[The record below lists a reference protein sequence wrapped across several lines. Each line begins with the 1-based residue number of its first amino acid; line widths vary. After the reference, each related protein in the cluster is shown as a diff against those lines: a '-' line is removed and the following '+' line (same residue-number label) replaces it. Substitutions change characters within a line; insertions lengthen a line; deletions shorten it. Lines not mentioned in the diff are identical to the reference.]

1 MQHNREP
8 EAIPPTPFIM
18 QQRTVIPTSK
28 PLASTFALKGSKYLG
43 MDYDDIDCQAL
54 VEAMLRDVGVKQ
66 NWRGSNAMYRDMA
79 WVGTPE
85 ECVAKFGRVPV
96 GALIYIL
103 EATGAPDIYKDDV
116 GNASHVGVKTGVG
129 LGAIHSSE
137 SKGGVVESKFANKTI
152 RNGGWN
158 RVGICKLLDY
168 GSDIE
173 EALYGQKEAV
183 RTQEKARVKTQGGD
197 LNLRAAP
204 DLGSAR
210 VGRIPNGAIVDV
222 LGKSVEWWSVSYGG
236 EVGYASASYLMP
248 TDGPTEEVTVTLTRE
263 AAEVL
268 LAALKAA
275 SVGGGG

>member
-1 MQHNREP
+1 MG
-8 EAIPPTPFIM
+8 
-18 QQRTVIPTSK
+18 K

-43 MDYDDIDCQAL
+43 RDYDDIDCQAL

-96 GALIYIL
+96 GALLYIL
-103 EATGAPDIYKDDV
+103 EATGAPDIYKDAV

-129 LGAIHSSE
+129 LGAIHSSQ
-137 SKGGVVESKFANKTI
+137 SKGGVVESKFSNKTI

-173 EALYGQKEAV
+173 EALYGPKEASNTTT
-183 RTQEKARVKTQGGD
+183 RTAIVKTSGGR

-204 DLGSAR
+204 DLSAKI
-210 VGRIPNGAIVDV
+210 VDSIPNGAAVTV
-222 LGKSVEWWSVSYGG
+222 LGYSGPEWANISYGG
-236 EVGYASASYLMP
+236 VVGYAAMAYLAE
-248 TDGPTEEVTVTLTRE
+248 DKAAGDVTITLTRE

-268 LAALKAA
+268 LAALQAA

>member
-1 MQHNREP
+1 MG
-8 EAIPPTPFIM
+8 
-18 QQRTVIPTSK
+18 K

-43 MDYDDIDCQAL
+43 MEYEDIDCQAL

-96 GALIYIL
+96 CALIYIL

-173 EALYGQKEAV
+173 EALYGPKEAV

>member
-1 MQHNREP
+1 M
-8 EAIPPTPFIM
+8 
-18 QQRTVIPTSK
+18 IPTNK

-43 MDYDDIDCQAL
+43 REYKDIDCQAL

-103 EATGAPDIYKDDV
+103 EATGEPEMYKADRI

-152 RNGGWN
+152 KNGGWN

-173 EALYGQKEAV
+173 EALYGPKEASNTTT
-183 RTQEKARVKTQGGD
+183 RTAIVKTSGGR

-204 DLGSAR
+204 DLSSKI
-210 VGRIPNGAIVDV
+210 VDSIPNGAAVTV
-222 LGKSVEWWSVSYGG
+222 LGYSGPEWANVSYGG
-236 EVGYASASYLMP
+236 VVGYAATAYLAENKAAG
-248 TDGPTEEVTVTLTRE
+248 DVTITLTRE
-263 AAEVL
+263 AAEML
-268 LAALKAA
+268 LAALQAA
-275 SVGGGG
+275 SVGGGGS

>member
-1 MQHNREP
+1 M
-8 EAIPPTPFIM
+8 A
-18 QQRTVIPTSK
+18 K

-85 ECVAKFGRVPV
+85 ECKAKFGRVPV

-103 EATGAPDIYKDDV
+103 EASGEPAMYQGDGV
-116 GNASHVGVKTGVG
+116 GNASHVGVKTGIG

-137 SKGGVVESKFANKTI
+137 SKGGVAESAFNDKTI
-152 RNGGWN
+152 KNGGWN

-173 EALYGQKEAV
+173 EAIYGQNEEIGTV
-183 RTQEKARVKTQGGD
+183 TRTAIVKTQGGR
-197 LNLRAAP
+197 LNLRSAP
-204 DLGSAR
+204 DLTAER
-210 VGRIPNGAIVDV
+210 VGSIPNGAEVTV
-222 LGKSVEWWSVSYGG
+222 LGYSGPEWANVSYGG
-236 EVGYASASYLMP
+236 VVGYAATAYLIASSAAA
-248 TDGPTEEVTVTLTRE
+248 DEVAVTITRE

-268 LAALKAA
+268 LAALQAA
-275 SVGGGG
+275 TVGGGG

>member
-1 MQHNREP
+1 MG
-8 EAIPPTPFIM
+8 
-18 QQRTVIPTSK
+18 K

-43 MDYDDIDCQAL
+43 RDYDDIDCQAL
-54 VEAMLRDVGVKQ
+54 VEAMLRDVGVNQ

-129 LGAIHSSE
+129 LGAINSSE

-173 EALYGQKEAV
+173 EALYGPKEASNTIT
-183 RTQEKARVKTQGGD
+183 RTATVKTSGGR
-197 LNLRAAP
+197 LNLRASP
-204 DLGSAR
+204 DLSAKI
-210 VGRIPNGAIVDV
+210 VDSIPNGAAVTI
-222 LGKSVEWWSVSYGG
+222 LGYSGPEWANVSYGG
-236 EVGYASASYLMP
+236 VVGYAAMAYLSASE
-248 TDGPTEEVTVTLTRE
+248 TTGDVTITITRE

-268 LAALKAA
+268 LAALNAA
-275 SVGGGG
+275 ALGGG

>member
-1 MQHNREP
+1 MG
-8 EAIPPTPFIM
+8 
-18 QQRTVIPTSK
+18 K

-66 NWRGSNAMYRDMA
+66 NWRGSNAMYRDMG

-85 ECVAKFGRVPV
+85 ECMAKFGRIPP
-96 GALIYIL
+96 GALLYIL
-103 EATGAPDIYKDDV
+103 KDSGEPAKYQGDGI
-116 GNASHVGVKTGVG
+116 GNADHVGVNTGSG
-129 LGAIHSSE
+129 LGAIHSSQ

-152 RNGGWN
+152 KNGGWN

-173 EALYGQKEAV
+173 EALYGPKEAV

-236 EVGYASASYLMP
+236 EVGYASAAYLMP
-248 TDGPTEEVTVTLTRE
+248 TDGPREEVTVTLTRE

-275 SVGGGG
+275 SVGGG

>member
-1 MQHNREP
+1 M
-8 EAIPPTPFIM
+8 
-18 QQRTVIPTSK
+18 VK

-54 VEAMLRDVGVKQ
+54 VEAMLRDVGIRQ
-66 NWRGSNAMYRDMA
+66 NWSGSNAMYRDMG

-85 ECVAKFGRVPV
+85 ECMAKFGQIPA
-96 GALIYIL
+96 GALLYIL
-103 EATGAPDIYKDDV
+103 KDSGEPAKYQSDGI
-116 GNASHVGVKTGVG
+116 GNADHVGVKTGSG

-263 AAEVL
+263 AAEML